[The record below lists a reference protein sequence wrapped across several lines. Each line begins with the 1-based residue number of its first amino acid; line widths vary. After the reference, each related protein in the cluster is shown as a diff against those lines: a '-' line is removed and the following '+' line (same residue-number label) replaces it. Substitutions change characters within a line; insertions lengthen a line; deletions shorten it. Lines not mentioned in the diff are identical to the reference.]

1 MLRHMADPDLP
12 YPPPVAPTVQLPAPP
27 AGWRVALIV
36 WGAPATLALLVG
48 LMLLATPWQ
57 PRTYPFGETPDVI
70 PGAVVLA
77 LANLAAVMGVALS
90 RYRLG
95 LASALVALP
104 WVLSPFAATMAWG
117 WWSAGLAVLGFAVFD
132 GARRHAAWVGSMVVL
147 LALVYCTSGVYW
159 SVPLSGPVDLHSHD
173 PARWFDATRFSYLAA
188 YLGTIVAVV
197 LAANATRHRL
207 TRRAAGL
214 P

>member
-1 MLRHMADPDLP
+1 
-12 YPPPVAPTVQLPAPP
+12 
-27 AGWRVALIV
+27 
-36 WGAPATLALLVG
+36 
-48 LMLLATPWQ
+48 
-57 PRTYPFGETPDVI
+57 
-70 PGAVVLA
+70 
-77 LANLAAVMGVALS
+77 
-90 RYRLG
+90 
-95 LASALVALP
+95 
-104 WVLSPFAATMAWG
+104 
-117 WWSAGLAVLGFAVFD
+117 
-132 GARRHAAWVGSMVVL
+132 MVVV